1 VNVFAILD
9 RFSGGSMAL
18 QEGMKGRRNMLNGEE
33 DGERC
38 KKRRRMT
45 YMYYAG
51 EKCMLVQYPDG
62 RRHSF
67 LRFADGI
74 TCQFNALTLGTM
86 PGRSAYDLASNAAT
100 TTG

>member
-1 VNVFAILD
+1 
-9 RFSGGSMAL
+9 
-18 QEGMKGRRNMLNGEE
+18 MLYGEE
-33 DGERC
+33 DGRKG

-62 RRHSF
+62 YRHSF

-86 PGRSAYDLASNAAT
+86 PGRSAYDLVSNAAT

>member
-1 VNVFAILD
+1 
-9 RFSGGSMAL
+9 
-18 QEGMKGRRNMLNGEE
+18 MLYREE
-33 DGERC
+33 DGRKGKRC
-38 KKRRRMT
+38 RRMT

-62 RRHSF
+62 SRHSF

-74 TCQFNALTLGTM
+74 TCHFNVLTLGTM
-86 PGRSAYDLASNAAT
+86 PGRSAYDPGSNAAA